1 MTARCPVCSVRVG
14 PCLDEHGAPIG
25 QYLRGLVR
33 LAEFADWS
41 GTRVEI
47 LRRSKDGSRVYVS
60 WWGQSKLDDGK
71 LRKAWIDA
79 RAVR

>member
-1 MTARCPVCSVRVG
+1 MMVDMSKTP
-14 PCLDEHGAPIG
+14 H
-25 QYLRGLVR
+25 
-33 LAEFADWS
+33 AEFADWS

-79 RAVR
+79 RAVRY